1 MNDLELEVYSIQNGF
16 RLSQTINNRVMK
28 TEIHVSGMRCAG
40 CEMLVSEALEE
51 MEGVDKA
58 KASHQTGV
66 VEVEYDQSKADIES
80 MKKVIEGQGFRV
92 TA

>member
-1 MNDLELEVYSIQNGF
+1 MNDPEPELHTIENGC
-16 RLSQTINNRVMK
+16 RLSQIKNNRVMK

-58 KASHQTGV
+58 KASYQTGV
-66 VEVEYDQSKADIES
+66 IEIEYDQSKADIES